1 MTQKNQDNEGD
12 QTEDLT
18 SPTGS
23 RAVANSRLPES
34 AAGSTL
40 LIESRLAVDR
50 LRAQAPLT
58 HTNPV
63 HGALLGRLASGRRT
77 YLSRLNQVADILGFE
92 QSLPINLTHREQQA
106 HRRDRYQLVPW
117 HAMRVDHVRYIKQ
130 VLLDEQASFRTIN
143 VTLSALRAVAREV
156 FQLGRMTGD
165 DYTRIQMEKGLAGER
180 LPVGRH
186 VPEGEILALCRAC
199 EADTSPAGARDAA
212 IIGMLYVCGLR
223 RIEVTRLQYKDV
235 DIEEGAIQFV
245 GKRNKERKSWP
256 DDGTNSAIKE
266 WLSFRG
272 TWEGPLFCPVNKG
285 AKVNRGRGLSDQSIY
300 NALVK
305 RISEA
310 GLSRHATPHD
320 LRRSFVTTLLDAGKD
335 LKLVADL
342 AGHRSVETT
351 AIYDR
356 RSEGKR
362 KEAQSAM
369 HLPYRREAD

>member
-1 MTQKNQDNEGD
+1 M
-12 QTEDLT
+12 LPA
-18 SPTGS
+18 SPD
-23 RAVANSRLPES
+23 ES
-34 AAGSTL
+34 AAIS
-40 LIESRLAVDR
+40 ESLLAVER
-50 LRAQAPLT
+50 LRLQAPLP

-77 YLSRLNQVADILGFE
+77 YLSRLNQVAEIWGFT
-92 QSLPINLTHREQQA
+92 QPLADNLTHREQQA
-106 HRRDRYQLVPW
+106 IRRTRYQLVPW
-117 HAMRVDHVRYIKQ
+117 HAMRVEHVRYVKQ

-143 VTLSALRAVAREV
+143 VTLSAMRAVAKEV
-156 FQLGRMTGD
+156 FQLGIMNGD
-165 DYTRIQMEKGLAGER
+165 EYTRIQMEKGLTGER

-186 VPEGEILALCRAC
+186 VPEGEILALCRTC
-199 EADTSPAGARDAA
+199 EADESPAGARDAA

-223 RIEVTRLQYKDV
+223 RVEVARLQYENLDL
-235 DIEEGAIQFV
+235 EEAAIQFV

-256 DDGTNSAIKE
+256 DDGTMTALKD
-266 WLSFRG
+266 WLSVRG

-285 AKVNRGRGLSDQSIY
+285 GKVTRGRGLSDQSIY

-305 RISEA
+305 RIAEA

-342 AGHRSVETT
+342 AGHRSVDTT

-356 RSEGKR
+356 REEGKR
-362 KEAQSAM
+362 KDAQATM
-369 HLPYRREAD
+369 HLPYRRS